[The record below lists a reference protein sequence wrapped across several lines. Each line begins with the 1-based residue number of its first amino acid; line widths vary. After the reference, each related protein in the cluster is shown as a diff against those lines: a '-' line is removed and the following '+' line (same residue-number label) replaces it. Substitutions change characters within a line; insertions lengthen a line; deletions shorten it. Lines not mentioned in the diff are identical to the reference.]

1 MARVNFLEAFFER
14 LEGSALSVSLRAS
27 EWAYPLV
34 NTAHILGIALLVGS
48 VFILDWRLLRRR
60 VSPPVDVLAAVL
72 LPAARGGFALAVG
85 AGALLFVAR
94 PLDYAFNAVFQLKLA
109 SIALALLNILLLH
122 RSEAWRVAMLHN
134 RIEERVRLAGGLSLV
149 CWLLALCLG
158 RLVGYR

>member
-1 MARVNFLEAFFER
+1 MDAWQVL
-14 LEGSALSVSLRAS
+14 LEGLEGTALAVSLRAS

-60 VSPPVDVLAAVL
+60 VAPPVDVLAMVL
-72 LPAARGGFALAVG
+72 LPVARGGFVLALS
-85 AGALLFVAR
+85 AGGLMFVVR
-94 PLDYAFNAVFQLKLA
+94 PMDYAFNAVFQLKLA

>member
-1 MARVNFLEAFFER
+1 MDAWQVL
-14 LEGSALSVSLRAS
+14 LEGLEGTALAVSLRAS

-34 NTAHILGIALLVGS
+34 NTAHILGIALLVRS

-60 VSPPVDVLAAVL
+60 VSPPVDVLAKVL
-72 LPAARGGFALAVG
+72 LPVARGGFVLALS
-85 AGALLFVAR
+85 AGGLMFVVR
-94 PLDYAFNAVFQLKLA
+94 PMDYAFNVVFQLKLA

>member
-1 MARVNFLEAFFER
+1 MDAWQVL
-14 LEGSALSVSLRAS
+14 LEGLEGTALAVSLRAS

-60 VSPPVDVLAAVL
+60 VAPPVDVLAKVL
-72 LPAARGGFALAVG
+72 LPVARGGFVLALS
-85 AGALLFVAR
+85 AGGLMFVVR
-94 PLDYAFNAVFQLKLA
+94 PMDYAFNVVFQLKLA
-109 SIALALLNILLLH
+109 SIALALLNIILLH
-122 RSEAWRVAMLHN
+122 RSEAWRVAILHN
-134 RIEERVRLAGGLSLV
+134 RIDGRVRLAGGLSLV

>member
-1 MARVNFLEAFFER
+1 MDAWQVL
-14 LEGSALSVSLRAS
+14 LEGLEGTALAVSLRAS

-60 VSPPVDVLAAVL
+60 VSPPVDVLAKVL
-72 LPAARGGFALAVG
+72 LPVARGGFVLALS
-85 AGALLFVAR
+85 AGGLMFVVR
-94 PLDYAFNAVFQLKLA
+94 PMDYAFNVVFQLKLA
-109 SIALALLNILLLH
+109 SIALALLNIILLH

>member
-1 MARVNFLEAFFER
+1 MNFLQAFFER

-48 VFILDWRLLRRR
+48 IAILDWRLLRLR
-60 VSPPVDVLAAVL
+60 VSPPVDVLAALL
-72 LPAARGGFALAVG
+72 LPVARGGFALAVG

-94 PLDYAFNAVFQLKLA
+94 PLDYAFNAVFQLKLGC
-109 SIALALLNILLLH
+109 IALALLNIFLLH
-122 RSEAWRVAMLHN
+122 RSDSWRIAEQHN
-134 RIEERVRLAGGLSLV
+134 RIEGRVRLAGGLSLV

>member
-1 MARVNFLEAFFER
+1 MDAWQVL
-14 LEGSALSVSLRAS
+14 LEGLEGTALAVSLRAS

-60 VSPPVDVLAAVL
+60 VAPPVDVLAKVL
-72 LPAARGGFALAVG
+72 LPVARGGFVLALS
-85 AGALLFVAR
+85 AGGLMFVVR
-94 PLDYAFNAVFQLKLA
+94 PMDYAFNVVFQLKLA